1 MEAHRSYERFEHGA
15 ESSGHGER
23 GGLPSHAPQA
33 AFAVALMAAFLALA
47 AFLSNE
53 AVKEVV
59 TGETHRA
66 EATGALEV
74 NEVKTDVAGGN
85 ADILR
90 VLGTGGAVEARAAAT
105 ARKHEARIAD
115 QLKPADARLH
125 HEVEDHEHEVSHAD
139 TKHFDYE
146 LAEVGLEVG
155 IVLASVSIIVRRR
168 WLLGAGGAVATAGVV
183 LLVVGLTV

>member
-1 MEAHRSYERFEHGA
+1 MEAHRSYERFERGA
-15 ESSGHGER
+15 ESLRARRPASCR
-23 GGLPSHAPQA
+23 SHATQA
-33 AFAVALMAAFLALA
+33 AFVVALMAAFLAVA

-53 AVKEVV
+53 AVKEVM

-66 EATGALEV
+66 
-74 NEVKTDVAGGN
+74 D
-85 ADILR
+85 
-90 VLGTGGAVEARAAAT
+90 AT
-105 ARKHEARIAD
+105 ARLEVQPGEDRRRRRQRRHPAGARCRRAGRGAGRRGGAQARGARRRGAGAGRRPLRHEID
-115 QLKPADARLH
+115 D
-125 HEVEDHEHEVSHAD
+125 DEHQVSDAD

-168 WLLGAGGAVATAGVV
+168 WLLGAAGAIAAAGVV